1 MGLYLKLIL
10 LLVVVAFF
18 GARAEAKKL
27 LILHTN
33 DLHAFLSSTVQH
45 KDRGGYATIK
55 TMIEQERQ
63 KALAQ
68 GMEVLVLDAGD
79 FLEGSLYYM
88 ANDSRRTFEIM
99 NLMGYDAVAVGNHDW
114 LMGTSGLNE
123 LLRDVPPKF
132 RYLGAN
138 FKVKKKNKYKSI
150 NHYVED
156 YFVKNIHGMKVAI
169 MGVTTDE
176 LFYSWRFYDGK
187 IYDPV
192 KITKKLSKK
201 IKKEE
206 KADFIISL
214 NHTGFW
220 KDKKIVSESEHLDFI
235 VGGHSHTKLHK
246 VHYEKNKKGRAVGIV
261 QAGEHGNYLGRLV
274 LDLEKGKPLKV
285 LEYRLMPV
293 IKSKTNENSRIKDYI
308 DKTDEILGAEYGRD
322 WLDEIIGDS
331 KVDLNSY
338 ADRLTYWTAFIADAT
353 REAVNADV
361 SVHAPNL
368 TGTGLSKGLIS
379 REDLINSYPRFFD
392 LKDKQGWKVYTAE
405 IYGAMLKSLLR
416 ASLKFQRA
424 LVFSGAS
431 FDLVDRD
438 NNPYVIDLNFIGHD
452 TENPMTDVEQWL
464 NNYLG
469 VSGKYRVTNLLVNGE
484 PIIATKKYTIA
495 IPEGLVVGG
504 MGISGSVNHLLKK
517 MKKTEVTMWQA
528 LEEKIQATGTLGTE
542 IGPWSGQTKNK
553 GLSSLERGQ
562 NYTFIPSRL

>member
-1 MGLYLKLIL
+1 MGLYLRLLL

-18 GARAEAKKL
+18 GVRAEAKKL

-33 DLHAFLSSTVQH
+33 DLHAFLSSSVQD

-88 ANDSRRTFEIM
+88 AENSRRTFEIM

-114 LMGTSGLNE
+114 LMGTPGLNQ
-123 LLRDVPPKF
+123 LLLDRPPKF
-132 RYLGAN
+132 HYLGAN
-138 FKVKKKNKYKSI
+138 FKIKKKKKHKAI
-150 NHYVED
+150 QHYVKD

-176 LFYSWRFYDGK
+176 LFYSWRFGDGK

-192 KITKKLSKK
+192 KTTKKLSERIRKK
-201 IKKEE
+201 E
-206 KADFIISL
+206 KADYIISL

-220 KDKKIVSESEHLDFI
+220 KDKKIARETKELDFI
-235 VGGHSHTKLHK
+235 IGGHSHTYLKN
-246 VHYEKNKKGRAVGIV
+246 VHYEKNKNGKNVGIV
-261 QAGEHGNYLGRLV
+261 QAGEHGKVLGRLV
-274 LDLEKGKPLKV
+274 LDLNKGQPLKV
-285 LEYRLMPV
+285 IDYKLLPV
-293 IKSKTNENSRIKDYI
+293 VKSKINENSRIKEYI
-308 DKTDEILGAEYGRD
+308 EKTDDILGNEYGRD
-322 WLDEIIGDS
+322 WLDEIIGES
-331 KVDLNSY
+331 KVDLLSL
-338 ADRLTYWTAFIADAT
+338 ADRLTYWTAFIADSM
-353 REAVNADV
+353 REATEADV
-361 SVHAPNL
+361 AVHVPNL
-368 TGTGLSKGLIS
+368 SGTGLSKGPIS
-379 REDLINSYPRFFD
+379 REDMINSYPRFFD
-392 LKDKQGWKVYTAE
+392 FKDRHGWKVYTAE
-405 IYGAMLKSLLR
+405 IYGAMLKSILR

-452 TENPMTDVEQWL
+452 IQNPMNNTDGWL
-464 NNYLG
+464 NDYLG
-469 VSGKYRVTNLLVNGE
+469 VSDDYRVTNLLVNGE
-484 PIIATKKYTIA
+484 PIVATRKYTIA
-495 IPEGLVVGG
+495 LPEGFVVGG

-517 MKKTEVTMWQA
+517 MKKTDVTMWQA
-528 LEEKIQATGTLGTE
+528 LEDKIKSVGTLGDE

-553 GLSSLERGQ
+553 ALSTLGRGQ
-562 NYTFIPSRL
+562 NHTFIPSRL